1 VNNKYLVSFIVFILL
16 GFIATGNPGKHMQPH
31 LHPGGYMVYDIG
43 ATVQDHAVAHN
54 DRPVF
59 RCNLPAKRQSKIKS
73 RFRAVSFIQ
82 LSPIHTNQ
90 LVGAT
95 CFIPSFKGASGINTV
110 HLPPFYYIFLFR
122 LTPF

>member
-1 VNNKYLVSFIVFILL
+1 VNNKYLASFIVFILL
-16 GFIATGNPGKHMQPH
+16 GFIAMGNPGKHMQAH
-31 LHPGGYMVYDIG
+31 LHPGEYMVYDTG
-43 ATVQDHAVAHN
+43 ATVEKHAVTHT

-82 LSPIHTNQ
+82 LSPIDTYQ
-90 LVGAT
+90 LVGTT
-95 CFIPSFKGASGINTV
+95 CFTRLVKGASGINTI

>member
-16 GFIATGNPGKHMQPH
+16 GFMANGNPGRQVYAH
-31 LHPGGYMVYDIG
+31 LHPGEYMVYDTG
-43 ATVQDHAVAHN
+43 TTVEDHAVAN
-54 DRPVF
+54 TDRPVF

-82 LSPIHTNQ
+82 LSPIDTNQ
-90 LVGAT
+90 LVRSA
-95 CFIPSFKGASGINTV
+95 CFIQSVKGTSGINTA